1 MSNSPLTILPEM
13 ENQEKLLVLLKQVQ
27 SRFGYLSSDMLTGLA
42 YSLGIPQSRV
52 FGVATFY
59 SLLSVQPQGR
69 NIIKICKSLPCFLK
83 NSELI
88 VNSIEKELGIKPGE
102 VTPDGRFSY
111 QLTNCFGACDISPA
125 IMINDDVYGPLM
137 VKDIAKILKKYQ

>member
-1 MSNSPLTILPEM
+1 MSNSPLTTFPEM
-13 ENQEKLLVLLKQVQ
+13 ENQEKLLLMLKQVQ
-27 SRFGYLSSDMLTGLA
+27 SRFGYLSSELLTGLA

-52 FGVATFY
+52 YGVATFY
-59 SLLSVQPQGR
+59 SLLSIQPQGR

-88 VNSIEKELGIKPGE
+88 LNSIQQELGIKPGE
-102 VTPDGRFSY
+102 VTPDGRFSF

-125 IMINDDVYGPLM
+125 IMINDDVHGSLTT
-137 VKDIAKILKKYQ
+137 KDIPGILKKYK